1 MWVLFLIFCYSQNT
15 AIVTDFR
22 KIPEKTWYM
31 QTLEI
36 GLHMKLSPEEE
47 EKAILAKAAKE
58 KAKREKAERRRLK
71 QEKKERKGKKK
82 MKKSSSGNFCGICNN
97 DTAEVQC
104 YTCGKDYCQQCF
116 VDAHYDLEESQSHQ
130 SSPIDLLALTAN
142 GEESSGLK
150 LPAIGS
156 ARSGRREAASSDDES
171 KKKKKKKKSGR
182 KGTVEG
188 SQSELEGG
196 SISSKGKKKSKKT
209 KKKKKSINGDSMT
222 EDSDF

>member
-1 MWVLFLIFCYSQNT
+1 
-15 AIVTDFR
+15 
-22 KIPEKTWYM
+22 M

-71 QEKKERKGKKK
+71 QEKKERKEKKK
-82 MKKSSSGNFCGICNN
+82 MKKSSSSNVCEICTNL
-97 DTAEVQC
+97 TAEVQC
-104 YTCGKDYCQQCF
+104 HTCGKDYCQQCF
-116 VDAHYDLEESQSHQ
+116 VDAHYNLEESQSHQ

-142 GEESSGLK
+142 GEESASSGLK

-156 ARSGRREAASSDDES
+156 ARSGRRGIASSDDES
-171 KKKKKKKKSGR
+171 KMKKKKKKSGR
-182 KGTVEG
+182 KATAEA
-188 SQSELEGG
+188 QSESEGGG
-196 SISSKGKKKSKKT
+196 SISSKGKKKEKKAK
-209 KKKKKSINGDSMT
+209 KKKKKSINGDSIT